1 MGGSSKTS
9 GRYALI
15 GVIFACFVNCTGGG
29 PITAVTGGLGA
40 IPSVLVGMLLILGF
54 AYFGGRIGE
63 LQALPADEPNRIE
76 RAHKAGLA
84 HTVGLGM
91 SMVGRENY
99 ATLGFGLAIGQ
110 FMLQ

>member
-1 MGGSSKTS
+1 MRSLGLSSPVLS
-9 GRYALI
+9 LYRGWSYHRSHRWLGCYPI
-15 GVIFACFVNCTGGG
+15 CFSWH
-29 PITAVTGGLGA
+29 A
-40 IPSVLVGMLLILGF
+40 LILGF

-91 SMVGRENY
+91 SMVGKLIY